1 VSKPIIVP
9 QADGYLYEFIEE
21 KLMISASRIR
31 VHSSDGR
38 VTGLLLISSQ
48 EASRKPIY
56 PKSTFNFSAPRSRTE
71 LINTLTRADDRWDWQ
86 TIIFQLCVSVEE
98 LAKRGEPVEELWTS
112 DESVPPEW
120 LLEPLLYKGLPTV
133 VFGEKAVCKSIISL
147 LVYAALTLPWHD
159 NPLGWKIKADK
170 SCKVFLADWE
180 VTPEVARY
188 NLKRIQE
195 GMGFAPI
202 SLFYRR
208 CKLPL
213 MDDIEQIKN
222 HLEKINADVIIIDS
236 LGFAVGG
243 DLNNADQ
250 ALKFTTALNQL
261 NCASFIIAQ
270 TSKDKRAKVKSTYG
284 STFFEY
290 FSRNIWELRKTRED
304 SDDEFDIALFNTYC
318 NLGKRNRPMGY
329 HVSFTEKTIRVEQAE
344 ITAPDLVERLGTWSR
359 IYDLLKRS
367 GSLPAKDIADAL
379 SVSLDTVSKTLRR
392 YQQRRHVIKLSDG
405 SWGLVIR
412 EGGVQ

>member
-1 VSKPIIVP
+1 MSKPIIVP
-9 QADGYLYEFIEE
+9 QVDGYLYEFIEE
-21 KLMISASRIR
+21 RLIISVSRVR

-48 EASRKPIY
+48 EAGRKPIY
-56 PKSTFNFSAPRSRTE
+56 PKSTFNFSATRSRTE
-71 LINTLTRADDRWDWQ
+71 LINTLTRADERWDWQ
-86 TIIFQLCVSVEE
+86 TIIFQLCVSIEE
-98 LAKRGEPVEELWTS
+98 LAKRGEPVQELRTS
-112 DESVPPEW
+112 DESTPPEW

-133 VFGEKAVCKSIISL
+133 IFGEKAVCKSTISL

-159 NPLGWKIKADK
+159 NPLGWTIKADK
-170 SCKVFLADWE
+170 PCKVFLADWE
-180 VTPEVARY
+180 VTPDIARY

-202 SLFYRR
+202 SLYYRR

-213 MDDIEQIKN
+213 MDDIEQIKS

-250 ALKFTTALNQL
+250 ALKFTAAINQL

-270 TSKDKRAKVKSTYG
+270 TSKDRRTKVKSTYG

-304 SDDEFDIALFNTYC
+304 NEDEFDIALFNTHC
-318 NLGKRNRPMGY
+318 NLGRRNRPLGY
-329 HVSFTEKTIRVEQAE
+329 HMSFTEKAIKVEQAE

-359 IYDLLKRS
+359 IYDTLKRA
-367 GSLPAKDIADAL
+367 GSLTAVAIAAEL
-379 SVSLDTVSKTLRR
+379 EISNDTAGKVLRR
-392 YQQRRHVIKLSDG
+392 YQQKGQAVKLPDG
-405 SWGLVIR
+405 TWGLVAR
-412 EGGVQ
+412 